1 MLGGFGVFGPTDG
14 AGGEKSPR
22 ALVVGGV
29 AKERPHLDDL
39 DVVAPYRSMLVTTVT
54 TVTQHTTNAGSC
66 RESSTHACMQ
76 GQRAITAVGLDA
88 CLHID
93 VKAVGVVGQE
103 HDQLAILQTGRDRV
117 RQRMTNKMKTR
128 QDDEA

>member
-1 MLGGFGVFGPTDG
+1 MFGLFGMLGGFGVFGPTDG

-39 DVVAPYRSMLVTTVT
+39 DVVAPCRGMLVTTVT

-76 GQRAITAVGLDA
+76 SQRAITAVGLDA

-117 RQRMTNKMKTR
+117 RQ
-128 QDDEA
+128 QDKDKARR